1 MIVIF
6 ESVLPVFLLI
16 AAGAVLR
23 RSPIISETAWPGMEQ
38 LTYWFLYP
46 ALLFVSIYN
55 ADFSTLQLDALLAAL
70 LFCLFLMGAL
80 TLALWPA
87 MRRSGIVAH
96 SEYSSV
102 FQTSIRWNA
111 FIALPVAQAV
121 FPPEG
126 ATVVAL
132 TMAVIIIPINIVSV
146 FVVSRFANRE
156 MSLGRT
162 FLRVA
167 LNPLIIGAGSAVL
180 LRLAP
185 FDLYQPINE
194 TLGLVGAA
202 ALGIGLLAIGA
213 NLRATDL
220 AGMRGAVWL
229 PVVIKLAVFPTVMIG
244 VAKLLGITGPQ
255 LQYLVLC
262 AAVPTA
268 TNGYLLARQLGGDAE
283 LYAVVATL
291 QTALSVLTLPAA
303 LTIAAQLSSG

>member
-1 MIVIF
+1 MILIF

-16 AAGAVLR
+16 AAGALLR
-23 RSPIISETAWPGMEQ
+23 RSPVISAAAWPGMEQ

-46 ALLFVSIYN
+46 SLLFVSIYN

-70 LFCLFLMGAL
+70 LFTLFLIGAL
-80 TLALWPA
+80 TLALWPV
-87 MRRSGIVAH
+87 MRRSGIVSHA
-96 SEYSSV
+96 EYSSV

-132 TMAVIIIPINIVSV
+132 AMAVIIIPINIVSV

-162 FLRVA
+162 FVRVA

-185 FDLYQPINE
+185 FELYQPINE
-194 TLGLVGAA
+194 TLSLVGAA
-202 ALGIGLLAIGA
+202 ALGLGLLAIGA
-213 NLRATDL
+213 NLRAADL
-220 AGMRGAVWL
+220 AGLRGAVWL
-229 PVVIKLAVFPTVMIG
+229 PVVIKLVVFPTVMIA
-244 VAKLLGITGPQ
+244 VATLLGITGPQ
-255 LQYLVLC
+255 MQYLVLC

-268 TNGYLLARQLGGDAE
+268 TNGYLLARQLGGDAD

-291 QTALSVLTLPAA
+291 QTALSILTLPAA